1 MLDRLERLPVE
12 FTQLTRVIALDVA
25 ALRPGV
31 NEYED
36 FVAVLLDGRVRVYD
50 RVCDHN
56 GGRLISRSGEMKCPL
71 HGWTFDPVR
80 GSYTNVECRKVPL
93 LDEELVPGCETLS
106 FNLGRRSRV
115 LNEFGRAHAV
125 TVRFLNH
132 ACLVVTTPSCK
143 FALDPWIVGP
153 AFCTGWSL
161 AAPSPADSFEE
172 LNGCDFIYV
181 SHNHPDHLH
190 PQTLARID
198 KSIPILT
205 PDFASGSTRTYLE
218 DLGFERIVTLGFTE
232 QAVDAQAEFSVSILK
247 SGDFRDDSGLLV
259 QSGRFSALFSVDSNY
274 IDFFRFPRDLTLLC
288 SSFAGGASGFPLCF
302 DPYDEAEKMRILT
315 RNRNAVRATNNQML
329 ALSRPKYFLAYAGFF
344 AEAADRDTYVR
355 ERNAKNQ
362 ITDYQQNC
370 DRNGVAL
377 LNVREHDEYRFEG
390 DALAARR
397 NTGAAPIADLP
408 PEEYIRAQ
416 KSAFADFDREYVR
429 HYFENSGFSGDLHLI
444 VSLTDDGF
452 GDAGETFSVSFSG
465 GRRPEVRFDEPVPD
479 LSGLHDR
486 LGGNVKHI
494 RVRRDAF
501 LRVIGERLPWED
513 MSIGFQCRIDRV
525 PNVYNSAFWYHFTN
539 VYVKSGVTRAMAG
552 CGACETLHQSVF

>member
-1 MLDRLERLPVE
+1 VLQRLERLPVE
-12 FTQLTRVIALDVA
+12 FTQLTRVIELDVA
-25 ALRPGV
+25 ALREGV

-36 FVAVLLDGRVRVYD
+36 FVAVRLGGRVRVYD

-71 HGWTFDPVR
+71 HGWTFDPIR

-93 LDEELVPGCETLS
+93 LDEALGPGCETLS

-115 LNEFGRAHAV
+115 LNEFGQTHAV

-132 ACLVVTTPSCK
+132 ACLVVTTPTCK

-190 PQTLARID
+190 PQTLARVD
-198 KSIPILT
+198 KRIPILT
-205 PDFASGSTRTYLE
+205 PDFQSGSTRTYLE
-218 DLGFERIVTLGFTE
+218 DLGFERIVALGFTE
-232 QAVDAQAEFSVSILK
+232 QAVDADAELSISILK

-259 QSGRFSALFSVDSNY
+259 QSGRFSALFAVDSNY
-274 IDFFRFPRDLTLLC
+274 IDFFRFPRELTLLC

-302 DPYDEAEKMRILT
+302 DTYDEAEKMRILA
-315 RNRNAVRATNNQML
+315 RNRNAVKATNNMML
-329 ALSRPKYFLAYAGFF
+329 SLGRPKYFLSYAGFF
-344 AEAADRDTYVR
+344 SEAAARDAYVR
-355 ERNAKNQ
+355 ERNKKNKVS
-362 ITDYQQNC
+362 DYQQNC

-377 LNVREHDEYRFEG
+377 LNVLEHDEYRFEG
-390 DALAARR
+390 GELVERR
-397 NTGAAPIADLP
+397 KTGAGPIADLP
-408 PEEYIRAQ
+408 PEDYVRAQ
-416 KSAFADFDREYVR
+416 KSEYADFDRAFVR
-429 HYFENSGFSGDLHLI
+429 DYFENSGFSGDLHLI

-452 GDAGETFSVSFSG
+452 GEGGETFSVSFSG
-465 GRRPEVRFDEPVPD
+465 GGLPEVRFDEPVPD
-479 LSGLHDR
+479 LAGLHDR
-486 LGGNVKHI
+486 LGRNVKHI

-552 CGACETLHQSVF
+552 CGACETLQQSVF